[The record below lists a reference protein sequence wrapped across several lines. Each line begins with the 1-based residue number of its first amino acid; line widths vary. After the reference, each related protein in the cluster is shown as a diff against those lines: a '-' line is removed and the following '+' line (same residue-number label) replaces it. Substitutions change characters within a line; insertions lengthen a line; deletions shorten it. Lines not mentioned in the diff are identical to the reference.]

1 MEFERGA
8 QRKGSRGRHAL
19 AARLEAH
26 DAAER
31 RRNPHRTAGVAAD
44 RDLGHAVTDRHRGA
58 GRGAAGNAGAIARI
72 AGCAEMRIGADR
84 AERKLGHVG
93 LGDDHRTAGAK
104 PPHDR
109 SVGCG
114 RLRFVGEDVGTG
126 PGRLAGDVE
135 QILDADDRSV
145 ERAERY
151 AVLRPRIGRVRRRP
165 RGFGINR
172 QARFRALPFRIG
184 DAGRILPARRFSR
197 HQFGLAEPQAGDGK
211 APRRRRARYVDVAVI
226 APIHPARHK
235 TPLLLAG
242 PHADA
247 VAPVLAALAMRATV
261 AGAEVQGAAAAIKM
275 IRSVIMKGMEALTL
289 ECFLA
294 AARAGVVDEVA
305 GSLKNNY
312 PSLDWAKI
320 IPYNLE
326 RMASHG
332 ERRAAEMEEVAATL
346 RQLGIEPLMTQ
357 ATVQRQREMGEIGA
371 QQSVRRML
379 KKDRAAILNA
389 ISAAA
394 PGPAL
399 NGHCSPARPRE
410 GGDPAI
416 RTHPWIP
423 AFAGMSGKN

>member
-1 MEFERGA
+1 MPKTKPAFCFIGFGEAGQA
-8 QRKGSRGRHAL
+8 I
-19 AARLEAH
+19 AAGLRDEGVKRI
-26 DAAER
+26 AAWDIVFPMAEGEKLK
-31 RRNPHRTAGVAAD
+31 TAAAAIEVRCASSAAD
-44 RDLGHAVTDRHRGA
+44 AVRDADIIVSAVT
-58 GRGAAGNAGAIARI
+58 AAASVEAAQSVKPHLAGAPFFLDINSVSPS
-72 AGCAEMRIGADR
+72 
-84 AERKLGHVG
+84 RKQETAKLLGS
-93 LGDDHRTAGAK
+93 A
-104 PPHDR
+104 
-109 SVGCG
+109 
-114 RLRFVGEDVGTG
+114 
-126 PGRLAGDVE
+126 
-135 QILDADDRSV
+135 
-145 ERAERY
+145 
-151 AVLRPRIGRVRRRP
+151 
-165 RGFGINR
+165 
-172 QARFRALPFRIG
+172 
-184 DAGRILPARRFSR
+184 
-197 HQFGLAEPQAGDGK
+197 
-211 APRRRRARYVDVAVI
+211 ARYVDVAVI
-226 APIHPARHK
+226 APIHPARHQ

-261 AGAEVQGAAAAIKM
+261 AGAEVGAAAAIKM

-346 RQLGIEPLMTQ
+346 RELGIEPLMTQ

-371 QQSVRRML
+371 QQSVRRVL

-394 PGPAL
+394 RDR
-399 NGHCSPARPRE
+399 H
-410 GGDPAI
+410 
-416 RTHPWIP
+416 
-423 AFAGMSGKN
+423 